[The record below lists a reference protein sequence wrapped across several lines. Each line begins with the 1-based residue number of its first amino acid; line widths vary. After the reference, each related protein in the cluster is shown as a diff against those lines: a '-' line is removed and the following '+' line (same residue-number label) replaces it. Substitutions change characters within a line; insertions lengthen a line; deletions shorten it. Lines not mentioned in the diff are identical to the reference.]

1 MEELNSASDSEINR
15 FTESDMLDSDDDTIV
30 ADNSGM
36 SDIGS
41 SSSSDKQETE
51 EEDGHKADNEY
62 GDYRDN
68 LIDEVI
74 GKQLDR
80 NPPNWSPNN
89 YQDFIV
95 PDYTG
100 PPDTPNLP
108 AGFDISTAK
117 AIDYFSLYFTQ
128 QLFEDMVQH
137 TNNYA
142 RYCILKKRQLQPNYV
157 DKLWALDGSNNVTV
171 PELKAHF
178 GILIILGINPVKQCQ
193 MAFSSDPFL
202 GNEGI

>member
-1 MEELNSASDSEINR
+1 MAGALDIQDMEELNSASDSEINQ
-15 FTESDMLDSDDDTIV
+15 FTESDMLDLDDDTIV

-36 SDIGS
+36 SGIGS
-41 SSSSDKQETE
+41 SSSDEQETE
-51 EEDGHKADNEY
+51 EEDGHEADNEY
-62 GDYRDN
+62 GDYRDD
-68 LIDEVI
+68 LIDEVL

-95 PDYTG
+95 PDHTI

-108 AGFDISTAK
+108 ADFDISTAK

-142 RYCILKKRQLQPNYV
+142 QYCILKKRQL
-157 DKLWALDGSNNVTV
+157 
-171 PELKAHF
+171 
-178 GILIILGINPVKQCQ
+178 
-193 MAFSSDPFL
+193 
-202 GNEGI
+202 

>member
-1 MEELNSASDSEINR
+1 MSGALDIQDMEELNSASDSEING
-15 FTESDMLDSDDDTIV
+15 FTESDMLDLGDDTIV

-41 SSSSDKQETE
+41 SSSSDEQETE
-51 EEDGHKADNEY
+51 EEEDGDEADNAY
-62 GDYRDN
+62 GDYCDD

-80 NPPNWSPNN
+80 NPPNWSLNN

-95 PDYTG
+95 PEYTG

-108 AGFDISTAK
+108 ADFDISTAK

-142 RYCILKKRQLQPNYV
+142 
-157 DKLWALDGSNNVTV
+157 
-171 PELKAHF
+171 
-178 GILIILGINPVKQCQ
+178 
-193 MAFSSDPFL
+193 
-202 GNEGI
+202 